1 MAAIYRTK
9 EGDTVDYIAYQYYG
23 NTNNLVVEKILEANH
38 LLAEQPAI
46 LPHGIELV
54 LPDPQEIIAVTT
66 DKVKLWD

>member
-54 LPDPQEIIAVTT
+54 LPDQQDTAVITSA
-66 DKVKLWD
+66 KVKLWD